1 MTTPKVHVH
10 NIQTGEEYD
19 RDMTPEEIAEL
30 LEAPVVE
37 ETPVAD
43 DLVEGEQ
50 L

>member
-1 MTTPKVHVH
+1 MTTPQVHVH

-30 LEAPVVE
+30 LDAPVVE

-43 DLVEGEQ
+43 EPSEGEQ
-50 L
+50 P